1 MDHFG
6 QYETSTTSSSAS
18 MVGVGYPPISHSQ
31 HEDYFVDYKSNP
43 SSTLNSMPSSSTL
56 NSMPSMSNS
65 VVSMQQHP
73 SLENETLQQLK
84 QGFVRMMSTLERL
97 EQRINRVEQTTSQI
111 LKNQQEVFQ
120 VPFMSQSE
128 IERARQAAEQ
138 IEQDTTVAKQLQAAY
153 NKEVE
158 LKKNMASTQSMTLS
172 ECPICGVRVNQMD
185 LEVHVD
191 QCLELFSNDP
201 KKEVQVQETKKKI
214 ETGFFGRLFKSTST
228 TSTKTTET
236 KVVHSATAPL
246 LSDQHHEHGHPPSSP
261 NHQPS
266 MPPMSSNMYPGF
278 GYPSYPSSH
287 PNMNI
292 NGGQP
297 NMPMMMPMYMYPSY
311 PNFSNQPNE

>member
-6 QYETSTTSSSAS
+6 QYETTTTSSSS
-18 MVGVGYPPISHSQ
+18 MVGVGYPPISQSQ
-31 HEDYFVDYKSNP
+31 HEDFFDYKVNP
-43 SSTLNSMPSSSTL
+43 TMNSIPT
-56 NSMPSMSNS
+56 MSNS
-65 VVSMQQHP
+65 TPSNSIVSVQHPTP

-138 IEQDTTVAKQLQAAY
+138 IEQDTNVAKQLQAAY

-158 LKKNMASTQSMTLS
+158 LKKTITSTQSMILS
-172 ECPICGVRVNQMD
+172 ECPICGVRVNQLD

-191 QCLELFSNDP
+191 QCLEMFSNDP
-201 KKEVQVQETKKKI
+201 KKEAQVQDTKKKI

-228 TSTKTTET
+228 STKTTETT

-246 LSDQHHEHGHPPSSP
+246 LSDQHHEHGHPPSNST
-261 NHQPS
+261 HQPS
-266 MPPMSSNMYPGF
+266 MPPMSNMYPGF

-311 PNFSNQPNE
+311 PNFTNQPNE